1 LYRTNQKWHL
11 SSKFLFLGMQESWKF
26 SVPLHL
32 QTKDLEQ
39 LLISL
44 LVENEK
50 EMGIFLSY
58 YFKKEGAVAEKVQL
72 ETPPQFK
79 EKFKGIIWVS
89 FDLVY
94 FNACLNIH
102 EQNRDKM
109 ELGFEFSEDLSAL
122 KLIGPYW
129 PEREMD
135 EI

>member
-1 LYRTNQKWHL
+1 
-11 SSKFLFLGMQESWKF
+11 MQESWKF

-32 QTKDLEQ
+32 QTKDLDQ

-44 LVENEK
+44 LIENEK

-72 ETPPQFK
+72 QTHPLFRET
-79 EKFKGIIWVS
+79 FKGNLWVS

-102 EQNRDKM
+102 EQNRDSM
-109 ELGFEFSEDLSAL
+109 ELGFEFSENLSSL
-122 KLIGPYW
+122 ELTGPYW

>member
-1 LYRTNQKWHL
+1 
-11 SSKFLFLGMQESWKF
+11 MQESWEF

-32 QTKDLEQ
+32 QTKDLEE

-50 EMGIFLSY
+50 ELGIFLSY

-79 EKFKGIIWVS
+79 EKFNGNIWVS

-102 EQNRDKM
+102 EQNRDKI
-109 ELGFEFSEDLSAL
+109 ELGFEFSEDLSYL